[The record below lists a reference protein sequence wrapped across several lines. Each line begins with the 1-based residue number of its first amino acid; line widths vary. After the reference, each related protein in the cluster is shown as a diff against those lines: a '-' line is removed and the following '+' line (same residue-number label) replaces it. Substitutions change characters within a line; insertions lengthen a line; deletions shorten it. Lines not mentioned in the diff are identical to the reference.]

1 METLLNVLA
10 RKLTVQSLVETEQI
24 KTDDCLTCFR
34 AEFCY
39 ENVTDDIKEQFKDSL
54 IEHLSS
60 KLRKIEIGEYVD
72 YAFNCSLLC
81 PSSSLNKY
89 MEEILSKLPALES
102 NQKYYLPPDTFFKIK
117 KLSNVGNTVSV
128 VAFSAWIAKEIYSQ

>member
-10 RKLTVQSLVETEQI
+10 SKLTVQSLVETEQI

-39 ENVTDDIKEQFKDSL
+39 ENVPDNIKEQFKDSL

-60 KLRKIEIGEYVD
+60 KLREIEIGEYVD
-72 YAFNCSLLC
+72 YAFDCSFFS
-81 PSSSLNKY
+81 PSSSMNKY
-89 MEEILSKLPALES
+89 MEEVLSKLPSLDMDK
-102 NQKYYLPPDTFFKIK
+102 KYHLPPDTFFKIK
-117 KLSNVGNTVSV
+117 KVSNVGSKINL